1 MDIFRKY
8 FPFYHSRTGFTLF
21 EIMLAIFIFGIV
33 ITTLFG
39 SYRAVFSSTESLDT
53 QIESFE
59 MAGNCLTRII
69 TDIQSAY
76 IELLPGYSKPE
87 FDSPP
92 DPYRVVGDSTKTG
105 QGKFARLRFTSK
117 AHIPLGGDMRKGIA
131 EIVYYVYE
139 TEDGHNVLKRSDH
152 LWPYPKFQ
160 ESVKDPV
167 LCEQVK
173 SFTIFYTDYEGNETE
188 EWDSESGELKYATPK
203 AIRVKLEIGDEENSL
218 VLQTMAEFPLFRE
231 PLK

>member
-1 MDIFRKY
+1 MGIFKKNI
-8 FPFYHSRTGFTLF
+8 PFNISRTGFTLF
-21 EIMLAIFIFGIV
+21 EIMLAIFIFAIV

-39 SYRAVFSSTESLDT
+39 SYRAVFSSTESLDA

-59 MAGNCLTRII
+59 MAGNCLNRII
-69 TDIQSAY
+69 TDIKSAY
-76 IELLPGYSKPE
+76 IELLPGYSKPG

-92 DPYRVVGDSTKTG
+92 DPYRVVGDFTKTG

-117 AHIPLGGDMRKGIA
+117 AHIPLGGDIRKGIA

-139 TEDGHNVLKRSDH
+139 TEDGRNVLKRSDH
-152 LWPYPKFQ
+152 LWPYPKFE

-173 SFTIFYTDYEGNETE
+173 AFNIFYTDYEGNETE
-188 EWDSESGELKYATPK
+188 EWDSESAELKYATPK
-203 AIRVKLEIGDEENSL
+203 AIRIRLETGNEESSL
-218 VLQTMAEFPLFRE
+218 VLQTMAEFPLCRE
-231 PLK
+231 PVK